1 MFSPGLGLAI
11 DDMGT
16 HARPEKER
24 LDRVLVARGL
34 AQSRDVAV
42 RMVLAGEVRLDGA
55 IADKPAKLIAVDA
68 AIDVVS
74 HSSRY
79 VSRGGEKLIAAL
91 EAGAVA
97 TDGLI
102 CLDVGCSTGGFT
114 DCLLQRGARRVYA
127 VDVGYGQF
135 DWKLRQDPRV
145 VLLERTNIRYVD
157 RSLIPEPVDL
167 VVIDVSFISLTM
179 VLPPII
185 QFLKPGARV
194 IALVK
199 PQFEVGKGQVGRGG
213 IVREESQRQS
223 VLQRVIACGADLGL
237 MTTITLDAPIKGK
250 KGNLEMLA
258 ILEYS
263 HPIRDMKEAGSRN
276 GFL

>member
-1 MFSPGLGLAI
+1 MLF
-11 DDMGT
+11 
-16 HARPEKER
+16 
-24 LDRVLVARGL
+24 
-34 AQSRDVAV
+34 
-42 RMVLAGEVRLDGA
+42 
-55 IADKPAKLIAVDA
+55 
-68 AIDVVS
+68 
-74 HSSRY
+74 
-79 VSRGGEKLIAAL
+79 
-91 EAGAVA
+91 
-97 TDGLI
+97 
-102 CLDVGCSTGGFT
+102 
-114 DCLLQRGARRVYA
+114 
-127 VDVGYGQF
+127 
-135 DWKLRQDPRV
+135 
-145 VLLERTNIRYVD
+145 